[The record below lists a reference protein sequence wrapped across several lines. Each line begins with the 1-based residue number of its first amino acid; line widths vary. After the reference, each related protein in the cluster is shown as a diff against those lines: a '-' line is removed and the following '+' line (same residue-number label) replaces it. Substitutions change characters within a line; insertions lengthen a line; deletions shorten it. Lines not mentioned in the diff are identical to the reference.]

1 MSASALLRAA
11 VLLVI
16 GLFFLYAGIFNPH
29 MMNEGA
35 TSQPAVSEGT
45 SRLIDLAVG
54 VGGVLF
60 SLWVIRR
67 QLRAAPQP
75 LAFGTQGKALLMLAG
90 VAGLAAVGYA
100 VWYNAHQTYVPPTRH
115 EQPASPATAADAAA
129 GPAPAPAPLPP
140 AGTAGD
146 EPAEAP
152 GPLPAAVPQ
161 AGGPASAPAPL
172 PPTGE

>member
-16 GLFFLYAGIFNPH
+16 GLFFLYAGVFNPR
-29 MMNEGA
+29 MMSEGA
-35 TSQPAVSEGT
+35 TSAPTVGEGT
-45 SRLIDLAVG
+45 SRLVDLGVG
-54 VGGVLF
+54 IGGVLF

-75 LAFGTQGKALLMLAG
+75 LAFGTPGKALLTLAG
-90 VAGLAAVGYA
+90 VAGLAAAGYA
-100 VWYNAHQTYVPPTRH
+100 LWHNAHQADAPPTRH
-115 EQPASPATAADAAA
+115 EQPASPAADA

-140 AGTAGD
+140 AGAAGD
-146 EPAEAP
+146 EPAAAP

-161 AGGPASAPAPL
+161 AGGPAPAPL
-172 PPTGE
+172 PPASE